1 MIGYEVVEVETRG
14 GYRVWLRFADGTDGE
29 VDIAE
34 LLGTFS
40 GVFEPLREK
49 SFFDRFRVEWD
60 TLAWPGE
67 IDIAPEALYEA
78 ATGRSAE
85 QAGSRA

>member
-1 MIGYEVVEVETRG
+1 MIGYEVVEIAKRG
-14 GYRVWLRFADGTDGE
+14 GYRLWLRFADGSTGE

-34 LLGTFS
+34 LLDPFPGLFA
-40 GVFEPLREK
+40 PLRDQ
-49 SFFDRFRVEWD
+49 SIFDQVRVDLD

-78 ATGRSAE
+78 ATGRSAHE
-85 QAGSRA
+85 AGTRT